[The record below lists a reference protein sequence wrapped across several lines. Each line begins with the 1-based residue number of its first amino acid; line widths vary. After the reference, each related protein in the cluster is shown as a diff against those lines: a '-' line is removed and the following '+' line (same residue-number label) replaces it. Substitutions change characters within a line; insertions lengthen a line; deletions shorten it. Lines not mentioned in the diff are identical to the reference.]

1 MAQLPQRLYGVVGH
15 PVAQSLSPVLH
26 NWGFSR
32 LGIPGV
38 YMAWDKSAMDLP
50 AFVNAVRSL
59 PVHGVSVTIP
69 GKEAVLALADKLT
82 PAAQTI
88 GAANTLYW
96 EGRELV
102 GTNTDMDGFLYP
114 LDGKRPPAALVLG
127 AGGAARAVLAGLAA
141 LGVGTVSIAARSM
154 AQIAQLQADFPC
166 TAVPWEERGQA
177 LQNMGP
183 GLVVNVTPLG
193 MYGETCGESAMP
205 EDAWPDIR
213 SRGQE
218 GGPKADSF
226 GHVAYDVVYNPRE
239 TVFLRQARDR
249 GWQTIDGLRFFV
261 AQGISQFRL
270 WTGQGL
276 PFAEAMRVVEE
287 ALEHRRVQAELR

>member
-1 MAQLPQRLYGVVGH
+1 MADLPQRLYGVVGH

-26 NWGFSR
+26 NWGFSH

-38 YMAWDKSAMDLP
+38 YMAWDKSALELP
-50 AFVNAVRSL
+50 AFVEAVRSL
-59 PVHGVSVTIP
+59 PIHGASVTIP

-82 PAAQTI
+82 PAARKI

-127 AGGAARAVLAGLAA
+127 AGGAARAVLAGLME
-141 LGVGTVSIAARSM
+141 LGVEKIYLAARST
-154 AQIAQLQADFPC
+154 ARIAQLQADFPC
-166 TAVPWEERGQA
+166 TPVPWEERAEA
-177 LQNMGP
+177 LQGMGP

-193 MYGETCGESAMP
+193 MYGETRGESAMP
-205 EDAWPDIR
+205 ENAWPDIR
-213 SRGQE
+213 NCGKE
-218 GGPKADSF
+218 GGPEEGSF

-239 TVFLRQARDR
+239 TVFLQQARSR
-249 GWQTIDGLRFFV
+249 GWETIDGLKFFV
-261 AQGISQFRL
+261 AQGVSQFRL

-276 PFAEAMRVVEE
+276 PFAQAMRVAEE
-287 ALEHRRVQAELR
+287 ALERRRQ